1 MRLFRRSL
9 VIAALAASVLGLA
22 SCSSTVS
29 IPPAPDA
36 NDPLC
41 ADVSV
46 RLPQVVDGMQRRWTD
61 AQATGAWGDPTTVIL
76 ACGVEPPGPTTLE
89 CVTVDGVDW
98 IIDDTD
104 APHFRFTTFGRTPAV
119 EVYLEYDPQKTSS
132 GNVLRAFT
140 AALAELPVDGE
151 CTARG
156 TGEQP

>member
-1 MRLFRRSL
+1 MRLFRRFI
-9 VIAALAASVLGLA
+9 VIAALAASALGLA

-46 RLPQVVDGMQRRWTD
+46 RLPSVVDGMPRRWTD

-89 CVTVDGVDW
+89 CVTIEGVDW
-98 IIDDTD
+98 IIDAGDE
-104 APHFRFTTFGRTPAV
+104 PNYRFTTFGRTPAV
-119 EVYLEYDPQKTSS
+119 EVFLKYDPTTTSS
-132 GNVLRAFT
+132 AEVLRAFT
-140 AALAELPVDGE
+140 AAVSELPVDGQ

-156 TGEQP
+156 TDES